1 MLSSIPF
8 ANIPKK
14 TQKSGLV
21 IWSWGRTIVNLF
33 FAFFLGLFLLLIFL
47 FLLSKQQLQDKNLM
61 PKNQQVYFFT
71 LIYHSLSACMS
82 LAQETQKIHLRRNAL
97 VFLFRS
103 TFSPSSLLKVVDTWN
118 RYSSYCSSLK
128 NRESYT
134 KPEAYKASRPI
145 LMNESYTLASTS
157 KFVLSL

>member
-21 IWSWGRTIVNLF
+21 IWSWRRTIVNLF

-71 LIYHSLSACMS
+71 LIYHSLSASMS
-82 LAQETQKIHLRRNAL
+82 QAQETQKIHLRRNAL
-97 VFLFRS
+97 LFLFRS
-103 TFSPSSLLKVVDTWN
+103 TFSPLLMVVDTWN
-118 RYSSYCSSLK
+118 RYSSYCCNLK
-128 NRESYT
+128 KTWKLYQTRGT
-134 KPEAYKASRPI
+134 
-145 LMNESYTLASTS
+145 
-157 KFVLSL
+157 